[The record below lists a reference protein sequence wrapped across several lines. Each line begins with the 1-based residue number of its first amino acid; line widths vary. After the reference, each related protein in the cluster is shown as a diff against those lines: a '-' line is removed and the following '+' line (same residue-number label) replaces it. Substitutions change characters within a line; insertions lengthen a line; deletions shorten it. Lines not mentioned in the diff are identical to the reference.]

1 MKVKEKVQQVSVK
14 GILCRN
20 NKVLVLK
27 TASRGNYEL
36 PGGRVDF
43 GETIEE
49 AFKREMK
56 EELGFENVRMG
67 KFINV
72 WTFLHDRK
80 EAHYHFM
87 ILDFEIFSDE
97 KEIKISTEHTDYK
110 WIDAN
115 EIDAVNMRDGHKESL
130 RKFFKNQST
139 EANS

>member
-1 MKVKEKVQQVSVK
+1 MSEKSKIQQISVK
-14 GILCRN
+14 GVLCRN

-72 WTFLHDRK
+72 WSFLHDRE
-80 EAHYHFM
+80 EAYYHFT
-87 ILDFEIFSDE
+87 ILDFEIFTDESD
-97 KEIKISTEHTDYK
+97 IKISPEHTGYN
-110 WIDAN
+110 WIGEN
-115 EIDAVNMRDGHKESL
+115 EIEAINMREGHKKSL
-130 RKFFKNQST
+130 RKYFKS
-139 EANS
+139 